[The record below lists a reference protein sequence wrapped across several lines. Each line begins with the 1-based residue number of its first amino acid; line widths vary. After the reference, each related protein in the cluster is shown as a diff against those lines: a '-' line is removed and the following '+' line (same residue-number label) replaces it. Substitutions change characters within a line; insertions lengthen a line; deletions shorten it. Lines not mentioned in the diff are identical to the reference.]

1 MENAMNRTRIFLR
14 TDAAVLTAVI
24 LIDLFVPYAVTATV
38 TGRIEQNVSES
49 VIQGRKV
56 IIQYKNATQAVD
68 LNQFIVMVLAARF
81 DKSQEIEVLKAESV
95 MVRTDIYRVM
105 GAAMQADSTSLGL
118 EFFTEKQMKASW
130 QENYESNY
138 ALIADCVAST
148 GSSVLMYQNAYIEA
162 KYTAVSAG
170 KTLSGSEISE
180 EKYTYKDFVKKIKS
194 GYEQAGL
201 HEEAPFQDIQIV
213 SKTDSG
219 YVTKIQAGNVIK
231 SGTEFAKILGLSS
244 AAMTIENSN
253 GKIKITTKGLGDG
266 MGVSLYTADFM
277 AKQGSS
283 YEQILKAFYSGI
295 TIVSQ

>member
-14 TDAAVLTAVI
+14 NKTAVLTAVI
-24 LIDLFVPYAVTATV
+24 LIDLLVPYAVTATV

-118 EFFTEKQMKASW
+118 EFFTEKQMRASW

-180 EKYTYKDFVKKIKS
+180 EKYAYLAAVDCPEDIKSIDYLRGETFMYKDFVKKIK
-194 GYEQAGL
+194 
-201 HEEAPFQDIQIV
+201 
-213 SKTDSG
+213 SG
-219 YVTKIQAGNVIK
+219 YVTKIQAGNVIM

>member
-14 TDAAVLTAVI
+14 NKAAVLTAVI

-105 GAAMQADSTSLGL
+105 GAAMQVDSTSLGL

-148 GSSVLMYQNAYIEA
+148 GKIYSSQRR
-162 KYTAVSAG
+162 
-170 KTLSGSEISE
+170 
-180 EKYTYKDFVKKIKS
+180 KDVVR
-194 GYEQAGL
+194 E
-201 HEEAPFQDIQIV
+201 
-213 SKTDSG
+213 
-219 YVTKIQAGNVIK
+219 
-231 SGTEFAKILGLSS
+231 
-244 AAMTIENSN
+244 
-253 GKIKITTKGLGDG
+253 
-266 MGVSLYTADFM
+266 
-277 AKQGSS
+277 
-283 YEQILKAFYSGI
+283 
-295 TIVSQ
+295 